1 MSDCCTK
8 FVLLRKIML
17 KSRSSFI
24 TLFVALASA
33 LILVIAPSVNAASS
47 PVVVSIEP
55 AALSVKPGDQSTIAL
70 IVDNVSDLYGVEVHL
85 AFDPVII
92 EVVDVNTAKS
102 GVQITAR
109 LGLLRLGVVQ
119 TLTTFSAPR

>member
-1 MSDCCTK
+1 
-8 FVLLRKIML
+8 ML

-109 LGLLRLGVVQ
+109 LGLLRPGVVQ
-119 TLTTFSAPR
+119 TLTIFSAPRR